1 MDIKNVESVIID
13 VNECKFMQVKWR
25 KNNEKKNVNGS
36 NGNNNGVLN
45 SMLR

>member
-1 MDIKNVESVIID
+1 
-13 VNECKFMQVKWR
+13 MQVKWR

>member
-1 MDIKNVESVIID
+1 
-13 VNECKFMQVKWR
+13 MQVKWR
-25 KNNEKKNVNGS
+25 KNNEKKNANGS